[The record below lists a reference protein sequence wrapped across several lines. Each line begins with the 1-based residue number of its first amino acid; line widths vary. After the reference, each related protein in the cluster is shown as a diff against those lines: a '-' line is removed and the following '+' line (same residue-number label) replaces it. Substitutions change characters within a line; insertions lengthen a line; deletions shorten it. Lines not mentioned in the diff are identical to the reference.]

1 MANQNQKRSP
11 VEQLTE
17 PDPWPA
23 PPAPAPVEPPEVT
36 RPRLE
41 QMITVPASPSGP
53 ALIVAEV
60 SGKRLEVDVEMATQA
75 LIERCHVDDEWNLR
89 VCAERF
95 EKMAARLRAEW
106 LRRRGGQP

>member
-1 MANQNQKRSP
+1 MANQKRSAG
-11 VEQLTE
+11 ERLTE
-17 PDPWPA
+17 PDPWPE
-23 PPAPAPVEPPEVT
+23 APAQPEIMRPTTEMMAFLSSPGGPVLV
-36 RPRLE
+36 L
-41 QMITVPASPSGP
+41 
-53 ALIVAEV
+53 AEV
-60 SGKRLEVDVEMATQA
+60 GGKQIEIDVEMATQA